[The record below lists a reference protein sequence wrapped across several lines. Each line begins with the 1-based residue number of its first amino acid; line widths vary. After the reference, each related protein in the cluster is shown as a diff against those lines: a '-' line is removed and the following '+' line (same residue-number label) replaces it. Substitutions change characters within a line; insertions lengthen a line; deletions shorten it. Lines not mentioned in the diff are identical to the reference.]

1 MAQYPKK
8 CDLKGR
14 WDKWKYTCVSSMAH
28 HLHRLLEVTSP
39 NLTEHNC
46 NKQTNK
52 QKSLLQRISEFVIP
66 ERISC
71 SLEDGPESVYI
82 WHAQEDVITSDRDRE
97 RYSFQSMMA
106 SVVESTPN
114 ERVLNVYW
122 YSNVI
127 HVQVKRV
134 VVVQIIL
141 HKQNNTCQF
150 WCVININC
158 VMNLQHSYVQ

>member
-1 MAQYPKK
+1 M
-8 CDLKGR
+8 
-14 WDKWKYTCVSSMAH
+14 
-28 HLHRLLEVTSP
+28 LEF
-39 NLTEHNC
+39 
-46 NKQTNK
+46 
-52 QKSLLQRISEFVIP
+52 IVIP

-71 SLEDGPESVYI
+71 SLEDGPESVNT

-127 HVQVKRV
+127 HVQVNRV
-134 VVVQIIL
+134 VVVQISL

-150 WCVININC
+150 WCVI
-158 VMNLQHSYVQ
+158 